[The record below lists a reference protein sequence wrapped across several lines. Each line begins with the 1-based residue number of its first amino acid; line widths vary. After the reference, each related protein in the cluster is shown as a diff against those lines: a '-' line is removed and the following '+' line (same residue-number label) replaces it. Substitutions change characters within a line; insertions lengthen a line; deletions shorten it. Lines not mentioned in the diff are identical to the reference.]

1 MNKQILLILLGT
13 IIYIAYRYFKRKSL
27 KDVDRTTYVVAALG
41 LTMIYHVFRDKYKL
55 FTITRYFNRRN

>member
-27 KDVDRTTYVVAALG
+27 KDVDGPTFVVAALG
-41 LTMIYHVFRDKYKL
+41 LSMFYHVFRDKYKL
-55 FTITRYFNRRN
+55 FTITRYFNRRD